1 MRKIFTLL
9 AVVMLSA
16 SSAWAERT
24 LDYNMQFFKQ
34 HYFYHIGDEMNVV
47 DVNVEWPKEVNHT
60 AVPVLQRVLS
70 GLSFGVETDRFDDA
84 LATYLKR
91 FGEPV
96 KGQFK
101 TIPDDKKYCYAHVN
115 VRVMGYIKDQL
126 ISFQISAAC
135 QPASLS
141 SQKAVALDTMVNY
154 DVVNDRMLAKE
165 DILRMTWV
173 NSSMYHQDLMQLL
186 VNGAEVDL
194 ETANVPDSI
203 DINQWPK
210 AVAVG
215 ENLVFA
221 DLGFKLPD
229 TDYDVLSTF
238 TFGGLE
244 EFLKNSFLKRLKR
257 PATENTPQQLEE
269 PQPLSEDLRI
279 YSQVDSMPH
288 YIGGDKELFKFI
300 SSNLVYPPL
309 DLHLG
314 ISGKVVLSY
323 IIEKDGTF
331 SNIAVISPVSPRI
344 DREAVRVLRLS
355 HKWEPAMVAGK
366 PVRMRSTIP
375 VSFLIKAPRVATVIT
390 Q

>member
-1 MRKIFTLL
+1 
-9 AVVMLSA
+9 
-16 SSAWAERT
+16 
-24 LDYNMQFFKQ
+24 
-34 HYFYHIGDEMNVV
+34 
-47 DVNVEWPKEVNHT
+47 
-60 AVPVLQRVLS
+60 
-70 GLSFGVETDRFDDA
+70 
-84 LATYLKR
+84 
-91 FGEPV
+91 
-96 KGQFK
+96 
-101 TIPDDKKYCYAHVN
+101 
-115 VRVMGYIKDQL
+115 
-126 ISFQISAAC
+126 
-135 QPASLS
+135 
-141 SQKAVALDTMVNY
+141 MVNY

-244 EFLKNSFLKRLKR
+244 EFLKNGFLKRLKR

-323 IIEKDGTF
+323 IIEKDGTL